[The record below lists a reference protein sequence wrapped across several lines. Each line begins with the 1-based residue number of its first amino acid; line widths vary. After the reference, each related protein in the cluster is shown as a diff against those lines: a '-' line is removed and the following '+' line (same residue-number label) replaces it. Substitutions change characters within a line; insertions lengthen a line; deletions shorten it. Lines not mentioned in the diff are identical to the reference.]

1 MQITKREYRLLL
13 DQKDLNRFTIHKKR
27 RCFLW
32 NNQYFQLDFYQEPC
46 PPAYVA
52 TPQIRSY
59 TFSCLKFLR
68 AALVSGA

>member
-1 MQITKREYRLLL
+1 MQITNREYRLLL

-46 PPAYVA
+46 PPAYIA
-52 TPQIRSY
+52 TQQIRSY
-59 TFSCLKFLR
+59 ALDCLKFLR